1 VKPIEIDGQIA
12 GSVFEDDDIRCCV
25 LGNLRPADLDAS
37 RPDQTES
44 VLQRMELALMAADMR
59 LTDIVRTWFFIDR
72 ILDWYGGFNAV
83 RSRFFRD
90 RNLFAGVLPASTGVG
105 TANSA
110 GAALIADV
118 LAMQSKRG
126 QLDFRDVVSPLQCP
140 AMDYRSS
147 FSRAVEVSMAG
158 QRSLFISGTAS
169 IAPDGVTAHVGD
181 VEKQVDL
188 TMTVVEKMLQSRRMS
203 WSNVTR
209 GIAYFKDIDEAAA
222 LERYCRDNRIL
233 DLPVVVSA
241 ADICRDD
248 LLFEIELDAA
258 SGTETSL
265 EPCP

>member
-1 VKPIEIDGQIA
+1 MKPIEIDGQIA

-37 RPDQTES
+37 RPDQMES

-72 ILDWYGGFNAV
+72 ILDWYGEFNAV

-126 QLDFRDVVSPLQCP
+126 QLDFRGCSLAASMPGNGLSELVQPRGRGLDGRAAVAIRLRHGQHC
-140 AMDYRSS
+140 AGWRYRSCW
-147 FSRAVEVSMAG
+147 R
-158 QRSLFISGTAS
+158 
-169 IAPDGVTAHVGD
+169 
-181 VEKQVDL
+181 
-188 TMTVVEKMLQSRRMS
+188 
-203 WSNVTR
+203 
-209 GIAYFKDIDEAAA
+209 
-222 LERYCRDNRIL
+222 C
-233 DLPVVVSA
+233 
-241 ADICRDD
+241 
-248 LLFEIELDAA
+248 
-258 SGTETSL
+258 
-265 EPCP
+265 